1 MSQPSYQYPHV
12 EIDLGKLKEN
22 LAALQ
27 ERCQASSIEISGVV
41 AAVDALDIMCKT
53 ADVELVTWERKL
65 GGRLVTLIVRGNVSA
80 VTQAVETASAQA
92 IKKPVCKAVIAN
104 PHPEVEKIIAKSAA
118 RLEKKQAAQQG
129 GKEEKPSR
137 KK

>member
-41 AAVDALDIMCKT
+41 KGFHALPAA
-53 ADVELVTWERKL
+53 
-65 GGRLVTLIVRGNVSA
+65 
-80 VTQAVETASAQA
+80 
-92 IKKPVCKAVIAN
+92 
-104 PHPEVEKIIAKSAA
+104 AKVY
-118 RLEKKQAAQQG
+118 
-129 GKEEKPSR
+129 
-137 KK
+137 